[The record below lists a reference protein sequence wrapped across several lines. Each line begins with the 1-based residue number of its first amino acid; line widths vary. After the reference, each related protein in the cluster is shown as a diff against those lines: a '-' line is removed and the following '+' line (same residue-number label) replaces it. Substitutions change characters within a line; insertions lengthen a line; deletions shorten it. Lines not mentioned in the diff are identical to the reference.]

1 MVHYKPL
8 HRLEKT
14 FLKTQQLMRAELS
27 RFSRSC
33 GRKEGSMNQPMVY
46 GSTRKLALGAA
57 VLLLFL
63 MLIPSFAFA
72 ANSEYTVK
80 VDRGYLALRT
90 APAYDY
96 SNEIGELYTGDVVTV
111 KEKPSGNYWW
121 VYSSKYGRSGYVNKN
136 YLTKGSTP
144 SNYGDYK
151 VKVAKNYLALR
162 TAPAFERRNEIG
174 ELYTGD
180 VVTVKEKPS
189 GEDWWVYS

>member
-1 MVHYKPL
+1 
-8 HRLEKT
+8 
-14 FLKTQQLMRAELS
+14 
-27 RFSRSC
+27 
-33 GRKEGSMNQPMVY
+33 MNQPMVY

-111 KEKPSGNYWW
+111 EEKPSGNYWW
-121 VYSSKYGRSGYVNKN
+121 VYSSKDGRSGYVNKN

-180 VVTVKEKPS
+180 VVTVEEKPS
-189 GEDWWVYS
+189 GDYWWVYSSKYGRSGYVNKNYLVKI

>member
-1 MVHYKPL
+1 
-8 HRLEKT
+8 
-14 FLKTQQLMRAELS
+14 
-27 RFSRSC
+27 
-33 GRKEGSMNQPMVY
+33 MNQPMVY

-111 KEKPSGNYWW
+111 KEKPSGDYWW

-136 YLTKGSTP
+136 YL
-144 SNYGDYK
+144 
-151 VKVAKNYLALR
+151 VK
-162 TAPAFERRNEIG
+162 I
-174 ELYTGD
+174 
-180 VVTVKEKPS
+180 
-189 GEDWWVYS
+189 